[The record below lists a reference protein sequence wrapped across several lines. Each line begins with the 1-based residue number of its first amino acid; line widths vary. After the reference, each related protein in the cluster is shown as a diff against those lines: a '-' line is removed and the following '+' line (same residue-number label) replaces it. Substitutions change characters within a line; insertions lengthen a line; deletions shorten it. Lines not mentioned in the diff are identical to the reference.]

1 MSKIIPENDDLCY
14 GCRLK
19 QEKKTSFNH
28 QKPRMKKKLCFSRLL
43 RLLCKLRVSDPDRPL
58 ACKDEEEWVFVVAL
72 YLFVRI
78 FLCHSEKE

>member
-1 MSKIIPENDDLCY
+1 MMICVMDVGWNRKKNFIQPPETPY
-14 GCRLK
+14 
-19 QEKKTSFNH
+19 EKKN
-28 QKPRMKKKLCFSRLL
+28 SRLL

-78 FLCHSEKE
+78 FLCHSEKEWFTEAVQK